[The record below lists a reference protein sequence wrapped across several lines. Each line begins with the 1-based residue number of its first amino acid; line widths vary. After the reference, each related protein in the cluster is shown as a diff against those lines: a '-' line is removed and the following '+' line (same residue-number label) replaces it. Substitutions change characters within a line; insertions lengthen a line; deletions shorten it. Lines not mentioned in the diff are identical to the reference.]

1 MQILKQKNY
10 DITKSSKCANKRLED
25 FFFLVLFFFVA
36 KLFSS
41 RNKIKNQIKNLISL
55 LVRCPYLLRKDKLSN
70 LPWRKIIISLGT
82 DFV

>member
-10 DITKSSKCANKRLED
+10 DITKSSKCANERLED

-41 RNKIKNQIKNLISL
+41 RNKIKKEKNLNSP
-55 LVRCPYLLRKDKLSN
+55 LVRRPYLLRKDKLSN
-70 LPWRKIIISLGT
+70 LP
-82 DFV
+82 

>member
-70 LPWRKIIISLGT
+70 LP
-82 DFV
+82 